1 MPIYDTRLT
10 FSPQANTASPAAL
23 MLRAA
28 LMSLSKRVE
37 QDGHSHSL
45 TSSVSSSLMWPQPEH
60 RLELGKNWLMATTV
74 QPPQSALYPSILT
87 KLPQPTSAM
96 RLLSFGL
103 RIMFFTLRDSTQT
116 TWFSLRKLTRPSNVE
131 RFFAFGNK
139 ELPANVFERARGEFS
154 RLLVGLFLEGG
165 VFSPARPKV
174 LVGRLLMAKTLLKR
188 DARHFAEIAKLR
200 AFFDIGQTS
209 VRLQVVHLVL
219 VFVKLFRSPIK
230 NRVVNLT
237 NTTKRPRQQGFLLR
251 FGVEPICVAA
261 FDRIHDL
268 NCMVENVRM
277 EPLIRPVGSVVIPPR
292 PKRRGLS
299 RGN

>member
-1 MPIYDTRLT
+1 VEVIHPAIGDLGV
-10 FSPQANTASPAAL
+10 NT
-23 MLRAA
+23 
-28 LMSLSKRVE
+28 
-37 QDGHSHSL
+37 SHFL
-45 TSSVSSSLMWPQPEH
+45 LCLDSVLGAE
-60 RLELGKNWLMATTV
+60 LFLGKPTLVFSQLRSIFGRMAGIAGLLTLV
-74 QPPQSALYPSILT
+74 RNEQVFNAKVNPNPVGCDLQPFGDELT
-87 KLPQPTSAM
+87 QAGDKITPRRVLGHGAWC
-96 RLLSFGL
+96 G
-103 RIMFFTLRDSTQT
+103 
-116 TWFSLRKLTRPSNVE
+116 RKLTRPSNVE

-139 ELPANVFERARGEFS
+139 ELAANVFERARGEFS
-154 RLLVGLFLEGG
+154 RLL
-165 VFSPARPKV
+165 ARPKV
-174 LVGRLLMAKTLLKR
+174 FVGRLLMAKTLLKR
-188 DARHFAEIAKLR
+188 DARHVAEIAKLR

-251 FGVEPICVAA
+251 CGVEPIRVAEV
-261 FDRIHDL
+261 DRIHDL